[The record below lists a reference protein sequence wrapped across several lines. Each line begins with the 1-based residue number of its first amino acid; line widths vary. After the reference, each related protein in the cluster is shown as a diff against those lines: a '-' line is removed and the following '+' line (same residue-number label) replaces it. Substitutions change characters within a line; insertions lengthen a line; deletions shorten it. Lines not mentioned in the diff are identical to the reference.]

1 MAPSAE
7 PARVPRTGTAR
18 RPRPYFEK
26 QLPREV
32 IECHIFK
39 GELEAA
45 GAELCAQQAPT
56 HTHHAGAVGFRAH
69 RSRSG
74 RGCWDRGRSGAPL
87 DPARGVGGRAV
98 VPFRS
103 VGPPPRA
110 SPARLCS
117 GPIRRP
123 APALGCAAS
132 GVSAAQTP
140 HCRAQGAGLQLS
152 VPRGEGRALRVKPC
166 WERTCRP
173 TRARTSPALKPRQ
186 WTCGGFK
193 PQPLGANR

>member
-56 HTHHAGAVGFRAH
+56 HTHTTQAPLASGPTGLGQEGDVGTEDAAARPWTLPEAWADGPLSPFSLQDPRPGPRQPDCARVRFGGLRRPWGAQPPGCRPRRPRIAERRERVSSFPSHAGKG
-69 RSRSG
+69 
-74 RGCWDRGRSGAPL
+74 GRSGSN
-87 DPARGVGGRAV
+87 PAGSARAGRRG
-98 VPFRS
+98 PEQ
-103 VGPPPRA
+103 
-110 SPARLCS
+110 
-117 GPIRRP
+117 
-123 APALGCAAS
+123 AL
-132 GVSAAQTP
+132 P
-140 HCRAQGAGLQLS
+140 
-152 VPRGEGRALRVKPC
+152 
-166 WERTCRP
+166 
-173 TRARTSPALKPRQ
+173 
-186 WTCGGFK
+186 
-193 PQPLGANR
+193 